1 MSNIPGDLLYTK
13 EDEWV
18 RVDGGEAVVGI
29 TDYAQDSLSDIVF
42 VELPEAGDSFKTNEV
57 FGTVESVK
65 AAADLFMPLDGEV
78 VEANEALLDAPEI
91 INSAPYG
98 DGWMIKVTIEDDS
111 QLSGLMSP
119 EAYGKYC
126 DERG

>member
-18 RVDGGEAVVGI
+18 RVDGDEAVVGI

-42 VELPEAGDSFKTNEV
+42 VELPEPGDAFKTNEV

-111 QLSGLMSP
+111 QLADLMSP
-119 EAYGKYC
+119 EAYEKYC